1 MGKKLSESPR
11 RQRKRAARKDAIL
24 KMAMDLVVEGGLEG
38 LTIHRLARE
47 LDYTPGALYRYF
59 PSKGA
64 VLAELQRE
72 SLEAIHEGLTTH
84 LQYQMG
90 RDEVQ
95 QASEK
100 ARALFSILVL
110 SSHYTALSKQIPH
123 HTKIITYL
131 FGDPRL
137 LIPLEEI
144 QRSAPAFVALLGE
157 VDEFLR
163 AAATKKAIKNGDS
176 RSRTLLLWS
185 SVQGVLQLEKLQRIQ
200 AVSADI
206 RVLCLQLTESLLLGW
221 GASRASL
228 SEAMDLLNLDFKLE

>member
-72 SLEAIHEGLTTH
+72 SLESIHAGLTKH
-84 LQYQMG
+84 LEQQLL
-90 RDEVQ
+90 RDEVRG
-95 QASEK
+95 ASEK
-100 ARALFSILVL
+100 VRALFSILLL
-110 SSHYTALSKQIPH
+110 SVHYIALGNEIPH

-131 FGDPRL
+131 FGDPRP
-137 LIPLEEI
+137 LIPTEEI
-144 QRSAPAFVALLGE
+144 QRSAPAFIALLSE
-157 VDEFLR
+157 VDDVLL
-163 AAATKKAIKNGDS
+163 AAVAKKAIKSGEA

-185 SVQGVLQLEKLQRIQ
+185 SVQGVLQLEKLQQIQ

-206 RVLCLQLTESLLLGW
+206 RVLGLQLTESLLLGW
-221 GASRASL
+221 GATRASL
-228 SEAMDLLNLDFKLE
+228 QDAVNLLNIDFEK

>member
-24 KMAMDLVVEGGLEG
+24 KTAMDLVMEGGLEG

-72 SLEAIHEGLTTH
+72 SLEVIHDRLRTH
-84 LQYQMG
+84 FQHQML

-100 ARALFSILVL
+100 VQALFAILVL
-110 SSHYTALSKQIPH
+110 STHYTSLSKQIPH

-137 LIPLEEI
+137 LIPVEEI
-144 QRSAPAFVALLGE
+144 QRSAPAFTALLGE
-157 VDEFLR
+157 VAEFLK
-163 AAATKKAIKNGDS
+163 AAAAKKAIKKGDS

-206 RVLCLQLTESLLLGW
+206 RALGLQLTESLLLGW
-221 GASRASL
+221 GAARAPL
-228 SEAMDLLNLDFKLE
+228 AEAVALLNLETS